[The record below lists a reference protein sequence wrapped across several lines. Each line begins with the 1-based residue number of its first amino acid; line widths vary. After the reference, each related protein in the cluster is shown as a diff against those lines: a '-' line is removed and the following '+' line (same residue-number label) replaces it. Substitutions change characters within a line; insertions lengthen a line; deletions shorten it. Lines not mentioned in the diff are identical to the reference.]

1 MYDLSGLADDLMV
14 SGKEAAAVG
23 GSALVGAGIAQAV
36 IKYSATLGQ
45 VRVDGTGAA
54 DPKGSFP
61 TPDANGKYPNKPG
74 TPAGQT
80 DENKPM
86 LPAWVPPL
94 LPIAVGVAVHNYG
107 KSKFPLAAPG
117 VAAGMVAVGLGKLI
131 GVIVGPSKA
140 AGDTGEFVSKN
151 VPFSTLKGLG
161 ADVYDYSLMGFGIGP
176 GDVSAYMR
184 LGSSPFTSTPAAG
197 TSIMSP
203 GAPVQITTLKG
214 LGAGAPTQV
223 QVISTTPSMSAALV
237 G

>member
-14 SGKEAAAVG
+14 SGKEAAAIG
-23 GSALVGAGIAQAV
+23 SSALVGAGIAKVVVSGLANA
-36 IKYSATLGQ
+36 KKGKDE
-45 VRVDGTGAA
+45 RA
-54 DPKGSFP
+54 DK
-61 TPDANGKYPNKPG
+61 TVADTREKL
-74 TPAGQT
+74 
-80 DENKPM
+80 

-94 LPIAVGVAVHNYG
+94 APIAVGLAVHNYG
-107 KSKFPLAAPG
+107 KARFPLAAPG
-117 VAAGMVAVGLGKLI
+117 VAAGMVAVGLGQL
-131 GVIVGPSKA
+131 VGELFIKKEDLDKADSNASKTIR
-140 AGDTGEFVSKN
+140 DY
-151 VPFSTLKGLG
+151 VPFSQSLAGLG
-161 ADVYDYSLMGFGIGP
+161 SDVYDYSLMGFGIGP

>member
-14 SGKEAAAVG
+14 SGKEAAAIG
-23 GSALVGAGIAQAV
+23 SSALVGAGIAKVVVSGLANA
-36 IKYSATLGQ
+36 KKGKDE
-45 VRVDGTGAA
+45 RA
-54 DPKGSFP
+54 DK
-61 TPDANGKYPNKPG
+61 TVADTREKL
-74 TPAGQT
+74 
-80 DENKPM
+80 

-94 LPIAVGVAVHNYG
+94 APIAVGLAVHNYG
-107 KSKFPLAAPG
+107 KARFPLAAPG
-117 VAAGMVAVGLGKLI
+117 VAAGMVAVGLGGLI
-131 GVIVGPSKA
+131 GALFIDEKKVNEEKSASKFIK
-140 AGDTGEFVSKN
+140 DY
-151 VPFSTLKGLG
+151 VPFAGLG
-161 ADVYDYSLMGFGIGP
+161 SDVYDYSLMGFGIGP